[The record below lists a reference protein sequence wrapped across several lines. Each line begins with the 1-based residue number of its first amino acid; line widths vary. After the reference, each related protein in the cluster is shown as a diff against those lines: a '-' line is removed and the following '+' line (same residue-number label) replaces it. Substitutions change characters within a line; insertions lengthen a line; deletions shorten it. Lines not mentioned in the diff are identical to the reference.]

1 MLRRFCSRSGTA
13 QDRLRRR
20 RGFITILFIHR
31 GTRNSSDSN
40 FKPNSSPS
48 PKRFSPASARS
59 TKTPMSQS
67 GRSSVITPTCGRM
80 FHNDSFRTP
89 QSSCRNRDM
98 DDSGIESLGEHFCI
112 YSLKGNSRQFLVTLF
127 PEKVPGICGIFE
139 KFRSFSSNFL
149 KNRREF
155 PCREFPF
162 RLYLKVTSA
171 TCLQK
176 QADGQ
181 VFLFLSSKSRQI
193 SLDRLFF
200 RLFSD
205 RKAEWG

>member
-31 GTRNSSDSN
+31 GTCNSSDSN

-112 YSLKGNSRQFLVTLF
+112 Y
-127 PEKVPGICGIFE
+127 
-139 KFRSFSSNFL
+139 
-149 KNRREF
+149 
-155 PCREFPF
+155 
-162 RLYLKVTSA
+162 LKVTSA